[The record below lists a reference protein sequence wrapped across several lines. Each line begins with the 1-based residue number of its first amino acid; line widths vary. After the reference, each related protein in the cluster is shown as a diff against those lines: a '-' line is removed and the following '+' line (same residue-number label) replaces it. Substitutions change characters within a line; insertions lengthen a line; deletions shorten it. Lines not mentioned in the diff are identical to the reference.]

1 MPKLL
6 ASPFICLLFIYPLR
20 LNLDVLPLGQER
32 FLNPCPYRI
41 SSTLP
46 RKPLYVLCSPTSEV
60 HISFYMAIST
70 HLPRFFFFFELW
82 DLPYS
87 ALCWA
92 HFIYLLDRL
101 CTLSAK
107 ILLKIIIV
115 VSSWNRK
122 KMDHQ
127 KGLHIIILKFL
138 ALSVLPETFL
148 LFIPSLIFSWVE
160 LFEMTCY
167 VEWSDHTLLFT
178 GSMSQFVKI
187 LWNLS
192 PNSHRCANKNASLAS
207 RVANEYI

>member
-1 MPKLL
+1 MSYPWVKNVSWIPALIGYHL
-6 ASPFICLLFIYPLR
+6 RCHVSLFMSF
-20 LNLDVLPLGQER
+20 VLPPVK
-32 FLNPCPYRI
+32 FIFPFTWP
-41 SSTLP
+41 
-46 RKPLYVLCSPTSEV
+46 SP
-60 HISFYMAIST
+60 HIF
-70 HLPRFFFFFELW
+70 PDFFFFELW

-192 PNSHRCANKNASLAS
+192 PNSHRCVNKNASLAS
-207 RVANEYI
+207 RVADEYI